1 LQKIIK
7 NIINNMKKLIIFGFT
22 ALAFTNTNA
31 QNKPIAKVSSAALP
45 NKTGAT
51 KVIKVGAPV
60 AKIVPPAFVNGVD
73 SFSYAVGM
81 SVGES
86 LKQTGA
92 PKINAQLFAKA
103 LDQVFNG
110 GKTTFTPEQ
119 AQGIL
124 QTKLQGYAQN
134 KPKAKKVVTAY
145 MKECQSYM
153 DVNKKKPGVTT
164 LPNGLQYEVMVAGDA
179 NAPKPSINDQVS
191 VNYMGTLI
199 NGTEFDNSYK
209 RGQPA
214 TFPLTGVIRG
224 WTEILQLMPKGSKW
238 KVTIPSELAYGENP
252 PSAQIPPSATLI
264 FEIELLDII
273 KPGATQTPPASTTT
287 EAIQK

>member
-1 LQKIIK
+1 
-7 NIINNMKKLIIFGFT
+7 MKKLIVCSLAVL
-22 ALAFTNTNA
+22 ALCNTYA
-31 QNKPIAKVSSAALP
+31 QNKTAVVKKSTTTLPTTADAKLV
-45 NKTGAT
+45 
-51 KVIKVGAPV
+51 KVAAPV
-60 AKIVPPAFVNGVD
+60 AKIVPPAFSNAVD

-92 PKINAQLFAKA
+92 KKINAQVFAKA

-110 GKTTFTPEQ
+110 KKTSFTPEQ

-124 QTKLQGYAQN
+124 QTKLQEYALN

-252 PSAQIPPSATLI
+252 PSAQIPASATLI

-273 KPGATQTPPASTTT
+273 KSGTTQTPPASTTT